1 MSGAV
6 LQRDELADAPEISI
20 VLPCRDEAA
29 TVATCVAKALG
40 ALDRLGV
47 RGEVVVVDNGSTDGS
62 GEIAERAGARVVRE
76 SEPGYGRAL
85 KRGIDEARGDWI
97 LMADADDSY
106 DLADLEGFVA
116 GLRGG
121 ADLVMGSRF
130 RGSIQPGAMPW
141 LHRRIGNP
149 VLSAL
154 LRFLFGGSVSDA
166 HCGMRAFT
174 RDAVDRMDL
183 RGGGMELASE
193 MVVKAMLEH
202 MRVAEVPIT
211 LHVDGRDRPPHLR
224 TFRDG
229 WRHLRLML
237 LLSPT
242 HVFVV
247 PGLLIMLL
255 GLVPLATLGEGP
267 RKIGA
272 MSFDV
277 HFLVLGSLLTI
288 LGFQILTTGLFAKTY
303 SHAARLYPPDRL
315 LSSFLRHFVLERG
328 LVLGGALFLVGF
340 VRDAAILVG
349 WLGSGFGGLDAVRPA
364 LQASTAMI
372 VGLQAIFS
380 SFFLELLRWAPPA
393 AQPPTSRSPR

>member
-1 MSGAV
+1 MGGAV
-6 LQRDELADAPEISI
+6 LQRDERREAFEISI

-29 TVATCVAKALG
+29 TVATCVAKALS
-40 ALDRLGV
+40 ALDRMGV
-47 RGEVVVVDNGSTDGS
+47 RGEVVVVDNGSSDGS
-62 GEIAERAGARVVRE
+62 AEVAACAGARVVH
-76 SEPGYGRAL
+76 EPALGYGNAL
-85 KRGIDEARGDWI
+85 KRGIEEARADWI

-106 DLADLEGFVA
+106 DLADLDGFVA

-130 RGSIQPGAMPW
+130 RGSIRPGAMPW
-141 LHRRIGNP
+141 LHRWVGNP

-154 LRFLFGGSVSDA
+154 LRFLFGGTVSDA

-174 RDAVDRMDL
+174 RDAAERMDL

-193 MVVKAMLEH
+193 MVVKAMLER

-211 LHVDGRDRPPHLR
+211 LHVDGRDRSPHLR

-247 PGLLIMLL
+247 PGLAIMLL
-255 GLVPLATLGEGP
+255 GVVPLATLGEGP
-267 RKIGA
+267 RKVGV

-288 LGFQILTTGLFAKTY
+288 LGFQILTTGLFAKAY

-315 LSSFLRHFVLERG
+315 LRAFVRHFTLERG
-328 LVLGGALFLVGF
+328 LVLGGALFLAGF
-340 VRDAAILVG
+340 VRDAAILAG

-380 SFFLELLRWAPPA
+380 SFFFELLRWPP
-393 AQPPTSRSPR
+393 PER

>member
-6 LQRDELADAPEISI
+6 PQRDEFADVPEISI
-20 VLPCRDEAA
+20 VLPCRNEAV
-29 TVATCVAKALG
+29 TVALCVEKALG
-40 ALDRLGV
+40 AFERIGV
-47 RGEVVVVDNGSTDGS
+47 RGEVLVVDNGSTDGS
-62 GEIAERAGARVVRE
+62 AEIAASAGARVVHE
-76 SEPGYGRAL
+76 TELGYGNAL
-85 KRGIDEARGDWI
+85 RRGIEEARADWI

-106 DLADLEGFVA
+106 DLSDLDGFVA

-130 RGSIQPGAMPW
+130 RGSIRPGAMPW
-141 LHRRIGNP
+141 LHRWIGNP

-193 MVVKAMLEH
+193 MVVKAMLER

-242 HVFVV
+242 HVFVL
-247 PGLLIMLL
+247 PGLAIMLL
-255 GLVPLATLGEGP
+255 GIVPLLTLADGP
-267 RKIGA
+267 RTVGV

-288 LGFQILTTGLFAKTY
+288 LGFQIATTGLFAKSY
-303 SHAARLYPPDRL
+303 SHAARLYPPDRML
-315 LSSFLRHFVLERG
+315 RAFQRHFTLERG
-328 LVLGGALFLVGF
+328 LVLGLLLFLVGF
-340 VRDAAILVG
+340 VRDAAILIG

-393 AQPPTSRSPR
+393 AQPPPSRSPR